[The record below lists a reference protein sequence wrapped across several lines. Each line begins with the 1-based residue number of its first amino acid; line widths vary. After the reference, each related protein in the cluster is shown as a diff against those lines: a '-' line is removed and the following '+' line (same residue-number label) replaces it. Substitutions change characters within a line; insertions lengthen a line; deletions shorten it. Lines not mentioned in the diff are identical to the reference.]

1 MSGKIK
7 VVSVPCVI
15 VGLGLVLAACSTTT
29 PYRGAYNATGQHYRQ
44 ARPGASYDT
53 PRYWGGNP
61 NQ

>member
-1 MSGKIK
+1 MSNTIK
-7 VVSVPCVI
+7 SVSVLCGVI
-15 VGLGLVLAACSTTT
+15 ALGLLVGACATTA
-29 PYRGAYNATGQHYRQ
+29 PYGAYNNTGHHVRQ